1 MTTMTR
7 RSSTS
12 DAMRSGEFGQAGE
25 GGRALANAVE
35 SWVTASNHCQRE
47 VMDFVTERLEKDA
60 ETTREIM
67 SCKNFADITSI
78 QSRWM
83 EETIRDYRSEM
94 VKLMSLYSDA
104 AGKGGLSKR

>member
-12 DAMRSGEFGQAGE
+12 DTMRGGAFGQAGE
-25 GGRALANAVE
+25 GGRALSNAVE
-35 SWVTASNHCQRE
+35 SWVTASNQCQRE

-60 ETTREIM
+60 ETVRDM
-67 SCKNFADITSI
+67 LNCKNLADITSI

-83 EETIRDYRSEM
+83 EETFRDYRSEM

-104 AGKGGLSKR
+104 AGKGGFSKG